1 MAKTKY
7 KQLQAASNPDPMEI
21 EHRGLVIE
29 WRSAVITAN
38 ANLVQ
43 IDEHLAD
50 HPWESPPLIAEAH
63 KGCGSRPDSQK
74 IPRQS
79 VSDSSAGP
87 RPLTRT
93 DKHLGGVP
101 EAERKPTENEASCGH
116 SAR

>member
-1 MAKTKY
+1 MSLGELSMAKTKY

-50 HPWESPPLIAEAH
+50 HPWESPPLIAEVHRGVEDA
-63 KGCGSRPDSQK
+63 P
-74 IPRQS
+74 IPRRHLANPFPTPPPAPPS
-79 VSDSSAGP
+79 EEPDHS
-87 RPLTRT
+87 LTI
-93 DKHLGGVP
+93 GAP
-101 EAERKPTENEASCGH
+101 PAPAP
-116 SAR
+116 AR